1 VLARV
6 SAPDLFLGDFM
17 NYYRVRWSCRSGSQ
31 MVEGKRVV
39 QTGGIAQAIVA
50 VKFDVSSTLGIDPSE
65 VTISMAEETNIIDV
79 INQM

>member
-1 VLARV
+1 
-6 SAPDLFLGDFM
+6 M
-17 NYYRVRWSCRSGSQ
+17 NYYRCLWRCRCGSQ

-39 QTGGIAQAIVA
+39 QVAGGIAQAIST
-50 VKFDVSSTLGIDPSE
+50 VKSEVSDTLGIDPSE